1 LGHLVSRIANKGVTH
16 SEYYARHFPIEAIVH
31 LCSGRGD
38 ALYRREFA
46 TEGKFYRR
54 YIEAVDAKALHKVMV
69 TMPGLTSLHIGPAC
83 NGAVSLLR
91 KGLTS
96 PDRRELIFD
105 IDLTDYEFLDLHT
118 RDQAG
123 NEVISV
129 EACDAS
135 WGFAAVG
142 VFFLRYLLREHF
154 GFEKFL
160 IVYSG
165 RRGVHLWVLDG
176 KAMVASDEVRAAI
189 ATALNLELTK
199 DKKRAT
205 TRMLRMIEVYELW
218 ESVEDAFLDLIVNSS
233 YLDSFANLEDVVDR
247 LDLKHDGTKN
257 LADDAFGQDST
268 HDRWKFIEE
277 RVAYMATQ
285 HSWMQSRL
293 RETMLVYVWPRLDF
307 AVTKAKN
314 HLIKS
319 PYVAHPKT
327 GRIAV
332 PIDPDNYY
340 QFDPSTAPTLA
351 NLGTEDS
358 WRAVTN
364 IRQYITRDR
373 PLLPL
378 VTSHRKRERQARTG
392 DDIEDLVSSPD
403 ATPRSQQ
410 RKPKHRNFVRTRS
423 PLIPEGM

>member
-1 LGHLVSRIANKGVTH
+1 MVTRTI
-16 SEYYARHFPIEAIVH
+16 YYSHYFPIASTVQ
-31 LCSGRGD
+31 LCGGRGD
-38 ALYRREFA
+38 ALYKREFA
-46 TEGKFYRR
+46 LEGKFYKR
-54 YIEAVDAKALHKVMV
+54 YIEAVDGKALHKAMI
-69 TMPGLTSLHIGPAC
+69 TMPELASLHIGPVC

-91 KGLTS
+91 KGITC

-118 RDQAG
+118 RDEAG
-123 NEVISV
+123 NEVISL
-129 EACDAS
+129 EACDAA

-154 GFEKFL
+154 GFEEFL

-176 KAMVASDEVRAAI
+176 KAMAASDEVREAI

-205 TRMLRMIEVYELW
+205 PAMLRMVEVYDLW
-218 ESVEDAFLDLIVNSS
+218 DSVEDAFLDLIVHSS
-233 YLDSFANLEDVVDR
+233 YLDSFANLEDLVDR
-247 LDLKHDGTKN
+247 IDLKHDGMRN
-257 LADDAFGQDST
+257 LADDAFGQETTKEKWQFIS
-268 HDRWKFIEE
+268 DRVESIAK
-277 RVAYMATQ
+277 Q
-285 HSWMQSRL
+285 HSWMQARL
-293 RETMLVYVWPRLDF
+293 RETMLGYVWPRLDF
-307 AVTKAKN
+307 GVTKAKN
-314 HLIKS
+314 HLIKA

-340 QFDPSTAPTLA
+340 NFDPRTVPTLS

-358 WRAVTN
+358 WRAVTD
-364 IRQYITRDR
+364 IRRYITRDT
-373 PLLPL
+373 PLLPM
-378 VTSHRKRERQARTG
+378 VTSQRKRERQARTS
-392 DDIEDLVSSPD
+392 DDMDLDLEDLVAPPD

-410 RKPKHRNFVRTRS
+410 RMPKRKGFVRTRS
-423 PLIPEGM
+423 PLIPQGM